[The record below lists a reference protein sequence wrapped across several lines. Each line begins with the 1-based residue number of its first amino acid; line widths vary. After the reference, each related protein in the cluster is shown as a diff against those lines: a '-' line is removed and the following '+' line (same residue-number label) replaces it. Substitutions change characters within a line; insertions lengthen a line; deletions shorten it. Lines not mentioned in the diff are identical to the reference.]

1 MEHRALQETKSKLKK
16 LLDHQ
21 IDLEQ
26 LLNNVTQSTV
36 TKEQYLSMA
45 RNMSVSFTQE
55 TAQQSKNAW
64 RSLITNQ
71 CKEEIIGITNALYA
85 GQSDQKRTL
94 KIMSRA
100 GMGGSAKVEHIET
113 KLVKELVQSTVAFEV
128 GGKVGAQYVIKD
140 GIMYLTTPNRM
151 YMLRYDFP
159 MGGLIG
165 LKESRVI
172 Q

>member
-1 MEHRALQETKSKLKK
+1 MR
-16 LLDHQ
+16 
-21 IDLEQ
+21 
-26 LLNNVTQSTV
+26 
-36 TKEQYLSMA
+36 
-45 RNMSVSFTQE
+45 VSFTPE
-55 TAQQSKNAW
+55 TAHQSKNAW

-71 CKEEIIGITNALYA
+71 CKEEILGITNALYA
-85 GQSDQKRTL
+85 GQSDQTRTL